1 MGGLGL
7 LNPSDS
13 ADAEYSASIRVSAPL
28 VSKIEA
34 QFLETPEE
42 AEVQRLVYATR
53 KEKDDGLKE
62 ELEEVKAML
71 PDKTQRAVDLACEKG
86 ASNWLTVI
94 PLKDIDLDLNK
105 REFRDAVRLRHD
117 WPIPDKPSVCVCGS
131 MFTVDHAMI
140 CQRGGLVIQR
150 HNEIRDLQA
159 ELLDM
164 IADLP
169 AMCTCGDLFTVD
181 HAMVCRHGGL
191 IIQRHNEI
199 RDLEAEMLRMVCTDV
214 ETEPVLQEITGEE
227 LNRGANKAPDARLD
241 VHARGFWDRQQSA
254 FFDVRVCHP
263 NADSYR
269 ELSPKQIFQLH
280 ENEKKRQYSRRVLE
294 VEQGTFTPL
303 VFTSTGGMADE
314 CKRFHS
320 RLAELLALKKGDDY
334 ATTISWIR
342 AKVSFAIL
350 RSALLCLR
358 GTRSKRR
365 AANISDIDITSESAQ
380 ARI

>member
-1 MGGLGL
+1 ERAIADLLVPAITEHVTTQEERDLLELPGRLGGLGL
-7 LNPSDS
+7 VNPARTASQ
-13 ADAEYSASIRVSAPL
+13 EYEASVKITGPL
-28 VSKIEA
+28 VRQIVKQAHEPPD
-34 QFLETPEE
+34 ETEIKTLQ
-42 AEVQRLVYATR
+42 ASARR
-53 KEKDDGLKE
+53 EKDELLKMQCE
-62 ELEEVKAML
+62 QVTESFPSKTECALELA
-71 PDKTQRAVDLACEKG
+71 TEKG

-94 PLKDIDLDLNK
+94 PIKEMNFNLSK
-105 REFRDAVRLRHD
+105 REFRDAVKL
-117 WPIPDKPSVCVCGS
+117 
-131 MFTVDHAMI
+131 
-140 CQRGGLVIQR
+140 
-150 HNEIRDLQA
+150 
-159 ELLDM
+159 
-164 IADLP
+164 
-169 AMCTCGDLFTVD
+169 
-181 HAMVCRHGGL
+181 
-191 IIQRHNEI
+191 RHNEI
-199 RDLEAEMLRMVCTDV
+199 RDLEAEMLHVVCTDV

-241 VHARGFWDRQQSA
+241 VHPRGFWDRQQSA
-254 FFDVRVCHP
+254 LFDVRVCHP

-334 ATTISWIR
+334 ATIISWIR

-358 GTRSKRR
+358 GTRRKRR
-365 AANISDIDITSESAQ
+365 AVNISDIDITSESAQ